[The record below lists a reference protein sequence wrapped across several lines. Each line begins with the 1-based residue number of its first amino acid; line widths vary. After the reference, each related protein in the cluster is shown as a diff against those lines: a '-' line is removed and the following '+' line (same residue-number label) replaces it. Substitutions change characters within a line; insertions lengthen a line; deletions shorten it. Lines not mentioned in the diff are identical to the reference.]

1 MRGQGESRRRPRGLR
16 ITVLGAGKTGL
27 AVARF
32 FASQGAR
39 VFLSDRSPLSP
50 ACRRELT
57 RLGVAY
63 EEGGHSGRAL
73 AADLIVPS
81 PGIPYE
87 APILREARRRGLSVM
102 GEIEL
107 AYRLCP
113 SSRIVAVTGTVGKTT
128 TVHLIAELLRTRG
141 HPVVRAGNGGEP
153 FLAQLPRIRPETVV
167 VLEVSSYQL
176 EHVQTFRPHVG
187 VFTRFAPHHL
197 ERHGSLER
205 YFAIKCR
212 VFRQQREGD
221 FAVVQHEI
229 PLPEVSSRVL
239 EFSAEDLEAELFRR
253 SFRRSFRRWLPA
265 HLREDLA
272 GALAAARLFD
282 PSLDPSEK
290 ALLRAL
296 RLPHRLEFVAEVHG
310 VKFYNDSKA
319 TSFAASI
326 AALEALSSPRH
337 RPLALLL
344 GGHDE
349 GLDPDPL
356 MRAVVEH
363 DVERVYLLG
372 ETRGRWAEALSRR
385 GYRRFSLGE
394 DLEEALAEVCAQ
406 RPRPRTCLF
415 SPGAPSFDRFSNYE
429 ERGERFRRAVRALA
443 GTRPRR
449 PRRRTPI
456 TPQSDQPVVL
466 P

>member
-1 MRGQGESRRRPRGLR
+1 MWGLGASRRKAQFRV
-16 ITVLGAGKTGL
+16 TVLGAGKTGL

-39 VFLSDRSPLSP
+39 VFLSDRSSLSL
-50 ACRRELT
+50 ACKRELA
-57 RLGVAY
+57 RLGVEH
-63 EEGGHSGRAL
+63 EEGGHSERAL
-73 AADLIVPS
+73 RADLIVPS
-81 PGIPYE
+81 PGIPYD
-87 APILREARRRGLSVM
+87 APILKEARLQGVPVI

-113 SSRIVAVTGTVGKTT
+113 SSKIVAVTGTVGKTT
-128 TVHLIAELLRTRG
+128 TTHLIAELLRAEG
-141 HPVVRAGNGGEP
+141 HPVVLAGNGGEP
-153 FLAQLPRIRPETVV
+153 FIAQLPRIRPETVV

-176 EHVQTFRPHVG
+176 EHVETFRPHVG
-187 VFTRFAPHHL
+187 VFTRFAPHHI

-212 VFRQQREGD
+212 LFEHQREGD
-221 FAVVQHEI
+221 SAVVQHEI
-229 PLPEVSSRVL
+229 PLPDVPSRVVP
-239 EFSAEDLEAELFRR
+239 FRAEDLEAE
-253 SFRRSFRRWLPA
+253 SFGHSLSLTLPP

-282 PSLDPSEK
+282 PTLTPSGGVVT
-290 ALLRAL
+290 RAL

-319 TSFAASI
+319 TSFAATV
-326 AALEALSSPRH
+326 AALDAFSHPRH

-344 GGHDE
+344 GGQDE
-349 GLDPDPL
+349 GLDPEPL
-356 MRAVVEH
+356 ARAVVEH
-363 DVERVYLLG
+363 DVEQVYLLG
-372 ETRGRWAEALSRR
+372 ETQGRWAEALSRR
-385 GYRRFSLGE
+385 GYSRLCLVGSIE
-394 DLEEALAEVCAQ
+394 DALAEVCVE

-415 SPGAPSFDRFSNYE
+415 SPGAPSFDQFSNYE

-443 GTRPRR
+443 GARPRRPR

-456 TPQSDQPVVL
+456 TPRSDQPVVR